1 MGSSFFGFN
10 IARSGLFVS
19 QRALNVTAHNIANA
33 NTEGFSRQ
41 RLDTTA
47 SRPDVLPGSY
57 GTLGTGVDSN
67 AVKQIR
73 DVFLDYKLRGE
84 STLKGEWAQKED
96 VLSNIEAILNEPSES
111 GISTVLDQ
119 FYSAIQEL
127 SKNPESLT
135 TRALVRQRSIAF
147 AKSMNQMSESLKKMQ
162 SDLDF
167 ELQAVT
173 DEINGYAK
181 QIASMNKTIYSL
193 ELEGG
198 KANDM
203 RDQRNLL
210 VDKLSELTNID
221 YFEDSMGRFFVTL
234 SGNPLVSHFNYD
246 QLKLVERPPGSELHS
261 DDAIK
266 LNDISWESGATF
278 NAYGGKLKG
287 LLDMRDNIA
296 GDDKGIPYYVEKLN
310 EFSDTLASELNRIH
324 ASGYGLKGSTGI
336 DLFTHNGMST
346 ADYEDWLE
354 NEGLN
359 GGPGLDVTSDVLVGT
374 SASNTEAE
382 NQRII
387 LQNMG
392 KIIDNNPMYASKSIK
407 KTSDGHYLL
416 TDRIKA
422 TEITISSD
430 IEKSLDMIAA
440 SKTLAGLP
448 GDGSNGLSLASSR
461 SNVYLYNWGSPDD
474 FVKSLVSNLAVDT
487 QEATRAKENQEFL
500 IAQVENKRQSIMG
513 VSMDEEMS
521 EMLKFQH
528 SYNANARMITTID
541 GMLETI
547 INRLGLVGR

>member
-1 MGSSFFGFN
+1 MGSTFFGFN

-33 NTEGFSRQ
+33 NTEGYSRQ

-73 DVFLDYKLRGE
+73 DEFLDFKLRGE
-84 STLKGEWAQKED
+84 SSLKGEWAQKED
-96 VLSNIEAILNEPSES
+96 VLGTIEAILNEPSDS
-111 GISTVLDQ
+111 GISTVMDQ
-119 FYSAIQEL
+119 FYSALQEL

-135 TRALVRQRSIAF
+135 TRALVRQRAIAF
-147 AKSMNQMSESLKKMQ
+147 SKSMNQMSESLRKLQ

-181 QIASMNKTIYSL
+181 QIASLNKTIYSL

-198 KANDM
+198 RANDL

-210 VDKLSELTNID
+210 VDKLSELTKID
-221 YFEDSMGRFFVTL
+221 YFEDSMGRFFVTM
-234 SGNPLVSHFNYD
+234 SGNPLVSHYNYD
-246 QLKLVERPPGSELHS
+246 QLKLVERGPGEALHP
-261 DDAIK
+261 DDAVK
-266 LNDISWESGATF
+266 LNDITWASGSTF
-278 NAYGGKLKG
+278 IANGGKLKG
-287 LLDMRDNIA
+287 LLAMRDNIT
-296 GDDKGIPYYVEKLN
+296 GDDKGIPYYVDKLN
-310 EFSDTLASELNRIH
+310 EFADTLASELNRIH
-324 ASGYGLKGSTGI
+324 ATGYGLKGSTGI
-336 DLFTHNGMST
+336 SLFTQNGMST
-346 ADYEDWLE
+346 ADYEDLLMTG
-354 NEGLN
+354 GLD
-359 GGPGLDVTSDVLVGT
+359 GGPGLDVTADVKAGT
-374 SASNTEAE
+374 LASNTEAE

-387 LQNMG
+387 LQNIN
-392 KIIDNNPMYASKSIK
+392 KILENNPQYTGKSIRML
-407 KTSDGHYLL
+407 SNGQYLL

-422 TEITISSD
+422 SELSISSD
-430 IEKSLDMIAA
+430 VDASLDVIAA
-440 SKTLAGLP
+440 SKSMAGLP
-448 GDGSNGLSLASSR
+448 GDGSNGLALASSR
-461 SNVYLYNWGSPDD
+461 SNVYLYDWGSPDD

-487 QEATRAKENQEFL
+487 QEAIRGKENQEFL

-541 GMLETI
+541 GILDTV